1 MNDKF
6 DDNLKGAL
14 FNENKSKVIKR
25 GSFTIGGAKRYGV
38 MVESENDKGQVK
50 HELMFSA
57 GLVYVHDANE
67 KLNERSPDVGGK
79 IYFDG
84 SFYKYGAW
92 NQVSANSGIEFQ
104 SCSLKPVDD
113 EQKAP
118 F

>member
-25 GSFTIGGAKRYGV
+25 GSFTIDGVKRYGV
-38 MVESENDKGQVK
+38 LIESENDKGQIK

-57 GLVYVHDANE
+57 GLVYVHDESE
-67 KLNERSPDVGGK
+67 KLNERSPDCGGK
-79 IYFDG
+79 IYFDKTY
-84 SFYKYGAW
+84 YKYGAW
-92 NQVSANSGIEFQ
+92 NKVSANSGIEFQ